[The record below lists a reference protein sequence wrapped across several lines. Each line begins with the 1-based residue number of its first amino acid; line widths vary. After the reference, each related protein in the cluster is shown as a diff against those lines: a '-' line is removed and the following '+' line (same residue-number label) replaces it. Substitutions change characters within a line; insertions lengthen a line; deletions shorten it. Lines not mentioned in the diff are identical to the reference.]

1 MMHRAAQIEAGNS
14 PGSLWN
20 RRLVCFVGAGLAL
33 AIALGFGC
41 AAQAQS
47 TTQPGS
53 GSAPSGM
60 PGIDGS
66 SSGRGGFGRPNLGT
80 LNNDTDNFDPVIAE
94 RRTRALNIERQR
106 QMVSD
111 ATKLLK
117 LAQELNSEVAS
128 ANSGEF
134 TPDQLRKIGEIE
146 KLARNV
152 RERMAAAVGDAP
164 GIMPPPNLV
173 YPPH

>member
-1 MMHRAAQIEAGNS
+1 MYRAAQFEAA
-14 PGSLWN
+14 N
-20 RRLVCFVGAGLAL
+20 RPESRRPRCLACFLGAGLAL
-33 AIALGFGC
+33 AVTLWFGSV
-41 AAQAQS
+41 AQAQ
-47 TTQPGS
+47 TPTPPGQ
-53 GSAPSGM
+53 GNGNGGM
-60 PGIDGS
+60 QGIDGAGS
-66 SSGRGGFGRPNLGT
+66 ARGGFGRQNMGT
-80 LNNDTDNFDPVIAE
+80 LPNDTDNFDPMMAE
-94 RRTRALNIERQR
+94 RRMRALNIERQK

-111 ATKLLK
+111 AAKLLK

-164 GIMPPPNLV
+164 TIMPPPTLV
-173 YPPH
+173 YPNH